1 MTAPIPS
8 LPSLPLPEA
17 RERAIQLLSDGYA
30 YDRLSESEFE
40 WRLERLGKSD
50 SIAAIDALVADLVV
64 PPAVDLQGASGMVS
78 VSGDERRIFTLMSN
92 SRHEGIWSMPRL
104 LAVKA
109 VMSEVRID
117 LRHAVLPSTC
127 AITVNAIMANV
138 KIIVPPE
145 LPIHFDVGAF
155 MASTRNSAAPTRLS
169 LPGVPHVSVS
179 GFALMS
185 EVRVVVRQR

>member
-1 MTAPIPS
+1 MTTPITP
-8 LPSLPLPEA
+8 LPTLPLPEA

-40 WRLERLGKSD
+40 WRLERLGKSE
-50 SIAAIDALVADLVV
+50 SIAAIDALVADLVA
-64 PPAVDLQGASGMVS
+64 PPANLHASAGIVPL
-78 VSGDERRIFTLMSN
+78 SGDERRIFSLMSN
-92 SRHEGIWSMPRL
+92 ARHEGVWSVPGV

-117 LRHAVLPSTC
+117 LRHAVLPSAC

-145 LPIHFDVGAF
+145 LPVHFDVGSF
-155 MASTRNSAAPTRLS
+155 MASTRNSAAPTRLT
-169 LPGVPHVSVS
+169 LPGVPHVSVN

-185 EVRVVVRQR
+185 EVRVVVRPR